1 MMMNNINKFNKIQFK
16 KILSNKFKHNMDNNK
31 NIKNIII
38 IKQFKLKLKVISK
51 KKMPLTM
58 LGLVNMLIILLMS
71 KMMKKIKFI

>member
-1 MMMNNINKFNKIQFK
+1 MNNINKFNKIQFK

-38 IKQFKLKLKVISK
+38 IKEEFKLRLKVISK